1 MSPMADAWEVI
12 GRALGVV
19 RQETIGLGLSGAR
32 VLRMVDA
39 QGVPVAVVKVV
50 DHRMGHLVSE
60 LEAETARLAWL
71 RRLGVPVPEV
81 LGSGVD
87 EGESWL
93 AMRALPGR
101 PASDPWPAGEQDRVV
116 DLLAH
121 AARELHAA
129 SWEDTPFDRS
139 LSSVLVEVRE
149 RVASGLVDRS
159 WVIAGKEGP
168 PAAVVLEELES
179 LAGELGDGT
188 PVVSHGDFCLPNVL
202 IDETG
207 AAGFVDVGRAGLADP
222 HSDLADMT
230 RSLSSHMNPQYG
242 EASARRFLDAY
253 GRDGIDPERL
263 RLHDLLESF
272 FWPVPEARTPG
283 D

>member
-1 MSPMADAWEVI
+1 MTDAWEVI

-19 RQETIGLGLSGAR
+19 RQENIDLGLSGAR

-50 DHRMGHLVSE
+50 DHRMSHLVSD
-60 LEAETARLAWL
+60 LEAENARLAWL
-71 RRLGVPVPEV
+71 GRLGVPVPEV
-81 LGSGVD
+81 LGSGAD

-93 AMRALPGR
+93 AMRALPGS
-101 PASDPWPAGEQDRVV
+101 PASDEWPAGERDRVV

-121 AARELHAA
+121 AARELHATPWGDA
-129 SWEDTPFDRS
+129 PFDRS
-139 LSSVLVEVRE
+139 LPSVLVEVRE
-149 RVASGLVDRS
+149 RVVSGLVDRS
-159 WVIAGKEGP
+159 WAIAGKEGP
-168 PAAVVLEELES
+168 PAAVVLEQLES
-179 LAGELGDGT
+179 LAEELGDGT
-188 PVVSHGDFCLPNVL
+188 LMVSHGDFCLPNVL

-230 RSLSSHMNPQYG
+230 RSLRSHMNPQYG
-242 EASARRFLDAY
+242 EASAHRFLDAY
-253 GRDGIDPERL
+253 GRDGVDPERL

-272 FWPVPEARTPG
+272 FWPVPEAHAFG
-283 D
+283 G